1 MADNITLN
9 AAVAAR
15 TRTAQETLR
24 TARTDLTKR
33 DNTRALADVNARKR
47 IQQEDRQ
54 VQNARFE
61 DTTVNQARLRGN
73 ERAARD
79 NVVTGD
85 VIAGDARLRQTQND
99 LTAELN
105 VADARRADVEN
116 LTLNQQD
123 NTVLNASGNVLPAQN
138 EQDSTVNFGDFLQ
151 QRDRRVVDNQ
161 QQNRDRDVQSRIDT
175 RLALDRIA
183 SPDATSG
190 IPENV
195 QRGVLVDIIS

>member
-33 DNTRALADVNARKR
+33 DNARALVDVNARKR
-47 IQQEDRQ
+47 IQEEDRQ
-54 VQNARFE
+54 VQNARLD
-61 DTTVNQARLRGN
+61 DTTVNQAQLRGN
-73 ERAARD
+73 QRAARD
-79 NVVTGD
+79 NLLTGD

-105 VADARRADVEN
+105 VSDARRAEIEAI
-116 LTLNQQD
+116 TLNQQD
-123 NTVLNASGNVLPAQN
+123 NTVLNASGNVLPSQT
-138 EQDSTVNFGDFLQ
+138 EQDNTINFGDFLQ
-151 QRDRRVVDNQ
+151 QRDSRLVDNQ
-161 QQNRDRDVQSRIDT
+161 QQDRDRDVQSRIDT

-190 IPENV
+190 FPENV